1 MSLSEKSPVV
11 IDLENIFQWL
21 EEKGR
26 ANYGKNF
33 KIHPQDFLVVLH
45 DRDEAGYFQNDL
57 QNLLGK
63 EVLLFPLSYK
73 RPYEFDEIENA
84 NVLMRTEV
92 LNCLSNKTS
101 PEIIV
106 TYPEALAE
114 KVINKRSLAQN
125 TFSVKLKEKLDLNFL
140 EEFLHTY
147 DFEKTDFVYEAG
159 QFAVRRG
166 IIDIFSFAYEH
177 PY

>member
-1 MSLSEKSPVV
+1 MRVSDFLASYRADGFIRTVAAEVNASEKSNIQLRGLSGSLDAVV
-11 IDLENIFQWL
+11 LS
-21 EEKGR
+21 
-26 ANYGKNF
+26 AVF
-33 KIHPQDFLVVLH
+33 KIHPQDFIVVLH
-45 DRDEAGYFQNDL
+45 DREEAGYFQNDV

-73 RPYEFDEIENA
+73 RPYEFDEVENA

-114 KVINKRSLAQN
+114 KVINKRSLA
-125 TFSVKLKEKLDLNFL
+125 
-140 EEFLHTY
+140 
-147 DFEKTDFVYEAG
+147 
-159 QFAVRRG
+159 
-166 IIDIFSFAYEH
+166 
-177 PY
+177 